1 MNNKAPYFLML
12 GALTLAFTFMWST
25 ISGPLSYQAREQ
37 RRLERPMNADALA
50 ALVERCDAAHGVP
63 RVRMVE
69 TGENVGMVNAAY
81 CELSN
86 EEPINGRYFGLVRID
101 GELEHKSDFKDFPRE

>member
-25 ISGPLSYQAREQ
+25 ISGPLSYHAREQ

-63 RVRMVE
+63 RVRLVE

-86 EEPINGRYFGLVRID
+86 EEPINDTYYGVVLID
-101 GELEHKSDFKDFPRE
+101 GEIERRSDFKALPRE

>member
-1 MNNKAPYFLML
+1 MNNKAPYFFI
-12 GALTLAFTFMWST
+12 LAVFFFILAVLILEFTF
-25 ISGPLSYQAREQ
+25 IHVP
-37 RRLERPMNADALA
+37 RRLEHPMSADALA

-86 EEPINGRYFGLVRID
+86 QEPINDTYFGVILID
-101 GELEHKSDFKDFPRE
+101 GVIERRSEFKALPRE

>member
-1 MNNKAPYFLML
+1 ML
-12 GALTLAFTFMWST
+12 ALAFTFMWST
-25 ISGPLSYQAREQ
+25 ISGPLSYHAREQ

-86 EEPINGRYFGLVRID
+86 DGPINGMYFGLVRID
-101 GELEHKSDFKDFPRE
+101 GELELKSDFKDFPRE